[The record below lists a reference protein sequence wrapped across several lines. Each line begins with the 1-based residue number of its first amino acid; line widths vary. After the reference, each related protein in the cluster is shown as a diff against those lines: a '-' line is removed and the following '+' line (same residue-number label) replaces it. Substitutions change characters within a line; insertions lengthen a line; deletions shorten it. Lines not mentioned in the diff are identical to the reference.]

1 MHPNLEKKL
10 IETYP
15 SFFDE
20 KFNFECDDG
29 WYDLI
34 GRLCY
39 DITKV
44 LTKEEFEKFKIL
56 QVKEKFATLRVYCEN
71 SNDAVFELI
80 QKASEASASIC
91 EITGGVGQLH
101 KSGGYLKTLNKDTA
115 KLIKFKPVKE

>member
-1 MHPNLEKKL
+1 MHPSKEKTL

-15 SFFDE
+15 SFFHKD
-20 KFNFECDDG
+20 FSFECDDG

-44 LTKEEFEKFKIL
+44 LTKEEAKVFKIL

-71 SNDAVFELI
+71 SNDAVFQLI